1 MSQDYRTGFDGA
13 RIADASFEARWAEER
28 RLCAIIESEQSSV
41 EQKYDALIEL
51 ARLSGVLVSDG
62 LANAA

>member
-1 MSQDYRTGFDGA
+1 MSYKSRTGFDDV
-13 RIADASFEARWAEER
+13 RVADASFESRWAEER
-28 RLCAIIESEQSSV
+28 RLCAIVESEQSSN

>member
-1 MSQDYRTGFDGA
+1 MSQDYRTGLDDV
-13 RIADASFEARWAEER
+13 RTADAAFEARWAEER
-28 RLCAIIESEQSSV
+28 RLCSIIESEQSSL

-51 ARLSGVLVSDG
+51 ALLSGVLVSEG

>member
-1 MSQDYRTGFDGA
+1 MSHYSRTGFDDV
-13 RIADASFEARWAEER
+13 RPADPSFLTRWTEER
-28 RLCAIIESEQSSV
+28 SLCAIIESEQSSA

-51 ARLSGVLVSDG
+51 ARLSGVLVGDG

>member
-1 MSQDYRTGFDGA
+1 MGYSSRTGFDDV
-13 RIADASFEARWAEER
+13 RVADAAFEARWAEER
-28 RLCAIIESEQSSV
+28 RLCAIIDSAQSSN

-51 ARLSGVLVSDG
+51 ALLSGVLVNGG